1 MHAEFKRCFEEKM
14 VMLLDLNMANEGKK
28 KAEERAKMFE
38 EEKMKLELDMAEFID
53 GQKKKKSHEDMLKMK
68 KIKQYGLGKENSLH
82 YTLAAVVILVGVLI
96 ALSGLSR
103 CK

>member
-53 GQKKKKSHEDMLKMK
+53 GHKKKAHEDRLKMK
-68 KIKQYGLGKENSLH
+68 KIKKIARGKENSLH
-82 YTLAAVVILVGVLI
+82 YALAAVVILLGVVI
-96 ALSGLSR
+96 TLSGLSR

>member
-53 GQKKKKSHEDMLKMK
+53 GQKKKEHEDRLKMK
-68 KIKQYGLGKENSLH
+68 KIKQYARGKENSLH
-82 YTLAAVVILVGVLI
+82 YALAAVVILLGVVI
-96 ALSGLSR
+96 ALKSLSR

>member
-28 KAEERAKMFE
+28 KAEEKAKMFE
-38 EEKMKLELDMAEFID
+38 AEKIKLELDMADFFD
-53 GQKKKKSHEDMLKMK
+53 GQKKKVGEDRLKMK
-68 KIKQYGLGKENSLH
+68 KIKKYARDKENNLH
-82 YTLAAVVILVGVLI
+82 YALTAVVILLGVVI